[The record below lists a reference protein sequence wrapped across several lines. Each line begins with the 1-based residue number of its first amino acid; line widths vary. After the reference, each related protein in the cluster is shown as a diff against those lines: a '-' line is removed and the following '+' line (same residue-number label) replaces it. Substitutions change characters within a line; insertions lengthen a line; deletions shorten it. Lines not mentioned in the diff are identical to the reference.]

1 MNKEYLK
8 QFYENN
14 KEVLLDSEQ
23 EINSFEDLVD
33 YICTT
38 ISSNVQYDFGV
49 NINTNKLLEMGIKN
63 LDIKEEEL
71 EKE

>member
-38 ISSNVQYDFGV
+38 ISSNVQYDFG
-49 NINTNKLLEMGIKN
+49 
-63 LDIKEEEL
+63 
-71 EKE
+71 